1 VNKGF
6 QRVGGPS
13 EDAGVALDVCSV
25 SERRAEGDR
34 RRNPLGWLE
43 IRARRDGVAV
53 DRRRPAEPGA
63 GWIRRLGALR
73 R

>member
-1 VNKGF
+1 VIEDI
-6 QRVGGPS
+6 QRVGGPT
-13 EDAGVALDVCSV
+13 EDASAARSV

-53 DRRRPAEPGA
+53 DRRGQAETGV